1 MTRGFLSSP
10 RRVLSVLALV
20 SVTVYSTHASKDVE
34 DKPAENDTSVID
46 VQFVI
51 SARELPTKKGILGQ
65 TNRPDSYVELEYFE
79 KMTGGESKVY
89 LTSTVP
95 STANPEWPDIV
106 HVKFHNGQ
114 GQRIKFAV
122 MEGSSDKEISHC
134 SVSLKSIVNGT
145 DNALEVELV
154 GPSQKNGRLI
164 INTLINKT
172 PNDATVER
180 LASTSK
186 AKDIVIDLE
195 KNPKDTR
202 KSKKNKK
209 NKKAAEDDE
218 D

>member
-1 MTRGFLSSP
+1 MR
-10 RRVLSVLALV
+10 
-20 SVTVYSTHASKDVE
+20 
-34 DKPAENDTSVID
+34 ID
-46 VQFVI
+46 
-51 SARELPTKKGILGQ
+51 LILKS
-65 TNRPDSYVELEYFE
+65 NA
-79 KMTGGESKVY
+79 K
-89 LTSTVP
+89 
-95 STANPEWPDIV
+95 
-106 HVKFHNGQ
+106 
-114 GQRIKFAV
+114 
-122 MEGSSDKEISHC
+122 DKEISHC